1 MKGEV
6 VDGAALRMT
15 AEDTVLTA
23 LDDLDRGRRFTVDR
37 RSVELVEAVPFGHK
51 FSIER
56 IDEGEEIVKYGA
68 VVGRASEPIVPGAR
82 VHVHNVE
89 STRGRGDLR
98 DRTGGSP

>member
-15 AEDTVLTA
+15 EEDTVVTA
-23 LDDLDRGRRFTVDR
+23 LDDLDRGQRVVVDD
-37 RSVELVEAVPFGHK
+37 RSIELVEPIPFGHK
-51 FSIER
+51 FSIQHL
-56 IDEGEEIVKYGA
+56 DDGEEIVKYGS
-68 VVGRASEPIVPGAR
+68 VVGRASEPIAPGTW

-98 DRTGGSP
+98 DRGGGST